1 MCKAVK
7 LEGVKVVV
15 FGATGLLGWA
25 VCRAALGRKLQLTA
39 FSGSGSEDLAEVGFV
54 APLDLADDEALTR
67 AMLDLWP
74 DAIVNCAAV
83 SSPDTVDADPDH
95 ARRVNVDASERLGQI
110 AAHLGARY
118 LHISTDLVFD
128 GSASPYRSTDQT
140 APVNEYGRQKLE
152 AEKRVLKACEDNVVV
167 LRITLLNGNSPGGAR
182 SQHEKLL
189 RVLAAGQTPTLF
201 EDEFRQPCSADNAGE
216 ALVELL
222 ERPRLNGLFHWAG
235 NERISRYEVG
245 VRIFERFGLSP
256 DLLAKGKRADLA
268 DKLGERPEDLTF
280 VLEPLEGKL
289 KTRAQNVAEQLDELR
304 IPDDLYD
311 WYRQNAD
318 DPTRYIRRFKL

>member
-1 MCKAVK
+1 MA
-7 LEGVKVVV
+7 GVKVVV
-15 FGATGLLGWA
+15 FGATGLLGRA
-25 VCRAALGRKLQLTA
+25 VCRAALGRKFQLAA
-39 FSGSGSEDLAEVGFV
+39 FSGSGAEDLEEVGPV

-67 AMLDLWP
+67 ALLDLWP

-83 SSPDTVDADPDH
+83 SSPDQVDADPDH
-95 ARRVNVDASERLGQI
+95 ARRVNVDAPERLGQI
-110 AAHLGARY
+110 AAHLGARF
-118 LHISTDLVFD
+118 LHVSTDLVFD

-189 RVLAAGQTPTLF
+189 RALAAGQTPTLF

-216 ALVELL
+216 VLVELC
-222 ERPRLNGLFHWAG
+222 ERPQLNGLFHWAG

-268 DKLGERPEDLTF
+268 DKLGERPGDLAF
-280 VLEPLEGKL
+280 LLDPLEGKL
-289 KTRAQNVAEQLDELR
+289 KTRAQNVDEQLEELR

-318 DPTRYIRRFKL
+318 DPTRYVRRFKL